1 VAPPNKKSPVTKKNP
16 VKKKAPARK
25 KKSKGWPMQL
35 KIGIAGLLLVLLS
48 PFYYGYVL
56 RSFTSAWRWV
66 RDMGGNPHY
75 RTYKSFNIQI
85 PDKYIIHGIDV
96 SYAQGKIDWQKVK
109 SMEEDSVHISFA
121 FIKATEG
128 IMSVDPYFQ
137 RNWREAPK
145 VGIVCGAYHYF
156 KPSKNGKL
164 QAKFF
169 LQTVKIE
176 KGDLPVVVDVEELNG
191 VTPVK
196 MRQELKDFLTY
207 IQTKTGV
214 KPIIYSGISFYQD
227 YLAGYFNE
235 NVLWAANYH
244 QAELKTSSGTNWLF
258 WQHSD
263 KATIS
268 GINHVVDFDAFKGDS
283 AAFQKLLVQ

>member
-1 VAPPNKKSPVTKKNP
+1 MAVPNKKPIAKRKSPAGKK
-16 VKKKAPARK
+16 VQVRK
-25 KKSKGWPMQL
+25 KKSKGWPIQL
-35 KIGIAGLLLVLLS
+35 KIGLAGLLLVVLS

-56 RSFTSAWRWV
+56 RTFISTWRWV

-75 RTYKSFNIQI
+75 RTYKSFNIRI
-85 PDKYIIHGIDV
+85 PDKYAIHGIDV

-109 SMEEDSVHISFA
+109 TMEEDSVHISFA

-128 IMSVDPYFQ
+128 ILLVDPYFQ

-145 VGIVCGAYHYF
+145 AGITCGAYHYF
-156 KPSKNGKL
+156 KPSKSGKW

-169 LQTVKIE
+169 LQTVKME
-176 KGDLPVVVDVEELNG
+176 KGDLPVVADVEELNG
-191 VTPVK
+191 VTPAK
-196 MRQELKDFLTY
+196 MRQELKDFLSF

-227 YLAGYFNE
+227 YLSGYFDGYT
-235 NVLWAANYH
+235 LWIAHYH
-244 QAELKTSSGTNWLF
+244 QPELKIGSQTNWLF

-263 KATIS
+263 AATIN

-283 AAFQKLLVQ
+283 AAFKKLLVQ